1 LRLFYL
7 IGFTLLVS
15 VIPAVAHPGIG
26 TIELFSGMAHPFSG
40 FDHIFAMSAVGIWAS
55 KYPGKKSLI
64 WPLSFLISLSIGSL
78 LGLWIGPAQFAESG
92 FIEFGIAIS
101 IVFFGF
107 AILLDNKISLTSGSA
122 LCVFFAL
129 FHGMAH
135 GLECQSSITGLLYIT
150 GVVLGSLALLSSGA
164 ILYLFLLYLRR
175 NFIFFDL
182 KVNSSS
188 GQRVRTGSH
197 EHTATN

>member
-1 LRLFYL
+1 MRLFYL
-7 IGFTLLVS
+7 IGFTFLAS
-15 VIPAVAHPGIG
+15 VVPAVAHPGIG

-92 FIEFGIAIS
+92 FIELGIAIS
-101 IVFFGF
+101 IAVFGF
-107 AILLDNKISLTSGSA
+107 TILFDNKTSLMSGSA
-122 LCVFFAL
+122 LCAFFAL

-135 GLECQSSITGLLYIT
+135 GLECPSSITGLLYIV
-150 GVVLGSLALLSSGA
+150 GVVLGSIALLSSGA
-164 ILYLFLLYLRR
+164 ILCLFLLYLRK
-175 NFIFFDL
+175 NLGFFGL
-182 KVNSSS
+182 NVNSDV
-188 GQRVRTGSH
+188 G
-197 EHTATN
+197 

>member
-1 LRLFYL
+1 MRLFYL
-7 IGFTLLVS
+7 IGFTFLAS
-15 VIPAVAHPGIG
+15 VVPTVAHPGIG

-92 FIEFGIAIS
+92 FIELGIAIS
-101 IVFFGF
+101 IAVFGF
-107 AILLDNKISLTSGSA
+107 TILFDNKTSLMSGSA
-122 LCVFFAL
+122 LCAFFAL

-135 GLECQSSITGLLYIT
+135 GLECPLSITGLLYIV
-150 GVVLGSLALLSSGA
+150 GVVLGSIALLSSGA
-164 ILYLFLLYLRR
+164 ILYLFLLYLRK
-175 NFIFFDL
+175 NFRFFGL
-182 KVNSSS
+182 NVNSDV
-188 GQRVRTGSH
+188 GQRIRTGSH
-197 EHTATN
+197 

>member
-7 IGFTLLVS
+7 IGFTFLAS
-15 VIPAVAHPGIG
+15 VVPAVAHPGNGI
-26 TIELFSGMAHPFSG
+26 IELFSGMMHPFSG

-92 FIEFGIAIS
+92 FIELGIAIS
-101 IVFFGF
+101 IAVFGF
-107 AILLDNKISLTSGSA
+107 TILFDNKTSLMSGSA
-122 LCVFFAL
+122 LCAFFAL

-135 GLECQSSITGLLYIT
+135 GLECPLSITGLLYIV
-150 GVVLGSLALLSSGA
+150 GVVLGSIALLSSGA
-164 ILYLFLLYLRR
+164 ILCLFLLYLRK
-175 NFIFFDL
+175 NFKFFGL
-182 KVNSSS
+182 NVNSDV
-188 GQRVRTGSH
+188 GQRIRTGNH
-197 EHTATN
+197 

>member
-1 LRLFYL
+1 MRLFYL
-7 IGFTLLVS
+7 IGFTFLAS
-15 VIPAVAHPGIG
+15 VVPAVAHPGIG

-92 FIEFGIAIS
+92 FIELGIAIS
-101 IVFFGF
+101 IAVFGF
-107 AILLDNKISLTSGSA
+107 TILFDNKTSLMSGSA
-122 LCVFFAL
+122 LCAFFAL

-135 GLECQSSITGLLYIT
+135 GLECPLSMTGLLYIV
-150 GVVLGSLALLSSGA
+150 GVVLGSIALLSSGA
-164 ILYLFLLYLRR
+164 ILCLFLLYLRN
-175 NFIFFDL
+175 NFKFFGL
-182 KVNSSS
+182 NVNSDV
-188 GQRVRTGSH
+188 GQRIRTGNH
-197 EHTATN
+197 